1 VAGDGEASA
10 RFECSNNKTIMAGDT
25 DKLERMVDNR
35 CTTVHEVV
43 EAVIADETVA
53 RRGFG

>member
-1 VAGDGEASA
+1 
-10 RFECSNNKTIMAGDT
+10 
-25 DKLERMVDNR
+25 MVDNR